1 MTRHPHAARF
11 LAGWLV
17 CVAPFLLA
25 LLAIPT
31 LS

>member
-1 MTRHPHAARF
+1 MTNNAQAARF

-17 CVAPFLLA
+17 CVAPFAIALLA
-25 LLAIPT
+25 LPV

>member
-1 MTRHPHAARF
+1 MAKQAYLARF

-25 LLAIPT
+25 LLVVPMG
-31 LS
+31 S

>member
-1 MTRHPHAARF
+1 MTKQAYAARF

-17 CVAPFLLA
+17 CVVPFAIALLA
-25 LLAIPT
+25 LPA

>member
-1 MTRHPHAARF
+1 MTKTPQISRF

-17 CVAPFLLA
+17 CVAPFAIALLA
-25 LLAIPT
+25 LPA